1 MAVKSYW
8 SASRSSG
15 DAKHIFDPY
24 YDWAKA
30 TNFAYYGSADWLPVL
45 LELGE
50 PKGREFAEQVFM
62 MREQDW
68 AALIRIPPVYR
79 NPPKRFVRPTPFL
92 TAMVRRQFLDRLYG
106 GDDPAKQI
114 RRFEVGRAV
123 NLPEKM
129 AGHAGWGE
137 GKPGSKDV
145 PSGKVVVGVIDDGI
159 AFAHDRFRDGPA
171 STRIHYYWDQLVPS
185 PSPGSWDYGREIS
198 KHDTTVGPGID
209 TRLASSADED
219 ALYRGAGY
227 LDYSQPGV
235 KPLARRACHGT
246 HVMDLACNP
255 ASTPGM
261 GPIIAVQLPISV
273 VEDTSLAGLAPQVYD
288 ALMYMIDRADRIAA
302 ANLVGDLPLV
312 VNLSFGM
319 LAGPHDGSG
328 AVEQAIRD
336 ALAACNI
343 NPKKPTLQVVLPAG
357 NSHLARGHAEFSLKA
372 SAPPKELRWRVQPD
386 DRTESFLEIWYPDRD
401 SSNGSSALEIRI
413 TTPTGDVTPFFDAAS
428 AYAWTLAS
436 AVVGWAEFYP
446 AAVPGGCRL
455 IKLSLAP
462 TADPDRAVPLAPAGV
477 WKVEVRNA
485 GEGQVRDIHAWIQ
498 RDDTPFGYPR
508 RGRQSYF
515 DDLLY
520 FVFDDG
526 GRYIESDGHALTS
539 RSDVHRRGTLNAIAT
554 GSEPLVVA
562 GLRRS
567 DWKPARYSASGPAV
581 KPARGGPHPD
591 GPDIATISEDSP
603 SHHGLLA
610 AGSRSGSCVAM
621 YGTSVAAP
629 QLARSLVEDL
639 ATGGSGGRPAAAKFV
654 SRPNAPPRYNEQDR
668 PPAIPAGSR
677 PTAERGG
684 AGRMELPPVRLPRTE
699 RT

>member
-1 MAVKSYW
+1 MAVKSHW
-8 SASRSSG
+8 SASTAAGGAGR
-15 DAKHIFDPY
+15 IFDPY

-30 TNFAYYGSADWLPVL
+30 TNFAYYGNARWMPVL
-45 LELGE
+45 LELRE
-50 PKGREFAEQVFM
+50 PKAREFADQVFM
-62 MREQDW
+62 MRERDW
-68 AALIRIPPVYR
+68 AALIRIPPVFR
-79 NPPKRFVRPTPFL
+79 DPPRRFGRPTPFL
-92 TAMVRRQFLDRLYG
+92 TAMARREFLDRLDR
-106 GDDPAKQI
+106 GDDPVKQI
-114 RRFEVGRAV
+114 KRFEVGRAV
-123 NLPEKM
+123 VLPAKV
-129 AGHAGWGE
+129 AGNAGWGE
-137 GKPGSKDV
+137 GSPGSSDV

-171 STRIHYYWDQLVPS
+171 STRVHYYWDQLVPS
-185 PSPGSWDYGREIS
+185 PSSGGWDYGREIC
-198 KHDTTVGPGID
+198 KHDTTAGPGID

-219 ALYRGAGY
+219 ALYHGAGH
-227 LDYSQPGV
+227 LDHSQPGV

-246 HVMDLACNP
+246 HVMDLASNP

-273 VEDTSLAGLAPQVYD
+273 VADTSLAGLAPQVYD
-288 ALMYMIDRADRIAA
+288 ALMYMIDRADKIAT
-302 ANLVGDLPLV
+302 ANGVDHLPLV

-336 ALAACNI
+336 ALAACNT

-357 NSHLARGHAEFSLKA
+357 NSHLARGHAEFSLKP
-372 SAPPKELRWRVQPD
+372 SAPAKELQWRVQPD

-401 SSNGSSALEIRI
+401 SGNGSAALEIRI
-413 TTPTGDVTPFFDAAS
+413 TTPTGDPTPFFS
-428 AYAWTLAS
+428 ETSSYAWTPAG
-436 AVVGWAEFYP
+436 AVVGSAGFYP
-446 AAVPGGCRL
+446 SVVPGGCKL

-462 TADPDRAVPLAPAGV
+462 TADPDGALPLAPAGV

-485 GEGQVRDIHAWIQ
+485 GKAQVTDIHAWIQ

-515 DDLLY
+515 DDRLY

-554 GSEPLVVA
+554 GSEPFVVA

-591 GPDIATISEDSP
+591 GPDIMTISEDSP

-610 AGSRSGSCVAM
+610 AGSRSGSCVVM

-629 QLARSLVEDL
+629 QIARSLVEDL
-639 ATGGSGGRPAAAKFV
+639 AASGSGGRQAAARFV
-654 SRPNAPPRYNEQDR
+654 SRPNAAPKYNEQHR
-668 PPAIPAGSR
+668 PPSIPASSR
-677 PTAERGG
+677 PTTERGG